1 MQTPEKKAPEACRP
15 YDDDHCAGC
24 DYEGMVG
31 CVAMRIAD
39 TQAYMAQLVKEETCY
54 LNTDR
59 AQFARQLES

>member
-1 MQTPEKKAPEACRP
+1 MQTPEKKGPEACRP

-39 TQAYMAQLVKEETCY
+39 AQACMARLAKEKTGDPGKNEERT
-54 LNTDR
+54 NRHDR
-59 AQFARQLES
+59 K